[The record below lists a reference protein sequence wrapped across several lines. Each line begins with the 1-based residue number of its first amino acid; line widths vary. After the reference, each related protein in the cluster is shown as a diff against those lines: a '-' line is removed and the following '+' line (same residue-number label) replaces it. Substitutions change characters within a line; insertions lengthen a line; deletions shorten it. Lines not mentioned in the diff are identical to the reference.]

1 MSPET
6 VPCWHWWL
14 RGAACLTVALLS
26 GLAGTKRWCQW
37 GEAALAPVCSV
48 ISQTNPTASAKNAM
62 APASVLCNP
71 NADWD
76 LTGLTPM
83 STPHLVCGQLFLWTK
98 RWRHSLCPTEP
109 SYSKIKHLGIML
121 NVFPGRSIRLW
132 TPFVSFWLSKICS
145 LNHFED
151 VSYLLSRCFATNCC
165 QENKTQW
172 VWHYQCPDWKKTIFL
187 AVIKKQLEMNAIR
200 WSCSPL
206 QI

>member
-26 GLAGTKRWCQW
+26 GLTGTKRWCQW

-98 RWRHSLCPTEP
+98 RWRHSLCPTGKQDW
-109 SYSKIKHLGIML
+109 SRWKHGRVDLHWAIIL
-121 NVFPGRSIRLW
+121 QNKTLTYNVECVSRKKYQVVN
-132 TPFVSFWLSKICS
+132 PFCWLSKICS
-145 LNHFED
+145 LNRFED
-151 VSYLLSRCFATNCC
+151 MSYLLSRSFATNCC

-172 VWHYQCPDWKKTIFL
+172 VWHYQCQKERKLSF
-187 AVIKKQLEMNAIR
+187 QLSLRSN
-200 WSCSPL
+200 
-206 QI
+206 